1 MFVQL
6 YKAIKANLLEVM
18 SLNELYFDPLYFKTN
33 KTRELLFF
41 FFRGRNRFEGEISS
55 RSCHN
60 RQAMRNVHS
69 FCLLASLALNISSA
83 SCYTMYDL
91 LGQLLHKKERKRDG
105 KCEWK
110 HAIL

>member
-41 FFRGRNRFEGEISS
+41 FFAGE
-55 RSCHN
+55 
-60 RQAMRNVHS
+60 
-69 FCLLASLALNISSA
+69 
-83 SCYTMYDL
+83 TDL
-91 LGQLLHKKERKRDG
+91 KAKYHPD
-105 KCEWK
+105 
-110 HAIL
+110 HATIDRL